1 MTVED
6 VLRRAPAFAALP
18 DEQFAQLMRL
28 GREMTV
34 PKDTVVI
41 EEGADAPGLYVLVE
55 GEMTV
60 TKRIRGRSVTLN
72 HLEPVTFA
80 GEISVM
86 TGLPPMATV
95 RTLTD
100 ARLLFFDTRLFREI
114 LAGSPL
120 ISILLSTMAARLRA
134 MEGVVRQEEKLAA
147 LGRLSAG
154 LAHELN
160 NPAAAAMRAA
170 RQLPS
175 VLLQLQSLVF
185 GLNELGLPAEQ
196 FAFLNARQDELI
208 RRAIGPDRLNPLE
221 RADRE
226 EAVAAWIEAQGVP
239 KGWELAPMLVRAQFT
254 VSELETLKRV
264 FDGPALGPALAWLEG
279 MISVGDVLNAIVE
292 STERIHSLVTAIKV
306 YTYMDR
312 SPVQEVDIHQGL
324 DSTLTMLAHKLRSIE
339 VIREYDPALPRIT
352 AHGSQLNQVWTNL
365 IDNAIDALGG
375 KGHIWIRTTREHD
388 HIVVEIADD
397 GPGIPPE
404 IQSRIFEPFFTT
416 KGVGDGTGMGLET
429 AHRIVVEDH
438 RGDLQVTSQPGDT
451 RFQVCLP
458 LSQPED

>member
-1 MTVED
+1 MTVEE

-18 DEQFAQLMRL
+18 DDQFAQLMRL

-72 HLEPVTFA
+72 RLEPVTFA

-86 TGLPPMATV
+86 TGLRPMATV

-100 ARLLFFDTRLFREI
+100 TRLLFFDIGLFREI
-114 LAGSPL
+114 LTNSPL
-120 ISILLSTMAARLRA
+120 ISILLSTMAARLRG

-170 RQLPS
+170 RQLPD
-175 VLLQLQSLVF
+175 VLLRLQSLVF
-185 GLNELGLPAEQ
+185 GLNELGLSAEQ
-196 FAFLNARQDELI
+196 LAFLNERQGELI
-208 RRAIGPDRLNPLE
+208 QRATRPDRLDPLE

-226 EAVAAWIEAQGVP
+226 EAVASWIEAQGVP
-239 KGWELAPMLVRAQFT
+239 DAWQLAPMLVRAQFT
-254 VSELETLKRV
+254 VSELEPLKSM
-264 FDGPALGPALAWLEG
+264 FEGPALGHALAWLEG
-279 MISVGDVLNAIVE
+279 MISVGDVLNAVAE
-292 STERIHSLVTAIKV
+292 STERIHGLVTAIKA

-324 DSTLTMLAHKLRSIE
+324 DNTLTMLAHKLRAIE

-375 KGHIWIRTTREHD
+375 QGHIWIRTMRERD

-397 GPGIPPE
+397 GPGIPLE
-404 IQSRIFEPFFTT
+404 VQSRIFEPFFTT

-438 RGDLQVTSQPGDT
+438 RGDLQVISKPGDT
-451 RFQVCLP
+451 RFLVYLP
-458 LSQPED
+458 LNSSED

>member
-208 RRAIGPDRLNPLE
+208 RRAIGP
-221 RADRE
+221 
-226 EAVAAWIEAQGVP
+226 
-239 KGWELAPMLVRAQFT
+239 
-254 VSELETLKRV
+254 
-264 FDGPALGPALAWLEG
+264 
-279 MISVGDVLNAIVE
+279 
-292 STERIHSLVTAIKV
+292 
-306 YTYMDR
+306 
-312 SPVQEVDIHQGL
+312 
-324 DSTLTMLAHKLRSIE
+324 
-339 VIREYDPALPRIT
+339 
-352 AHGSQLNQVWTNL
+352 
-365 IDNAIDALGG
+365 
-375 KGHIWIRTTREHD
+375 
-388 HIVVEIADD
+388 
-397 GPGIPPE
+397 
-404 IQSRIFEPFFTT
+404 
-416 KGVGDGTGMGLET
+416 
-429 AHRIVVEDH
+429 
-438 RGDLQVTSQPGDT
+438 
-451 RFQVCLP
+451 
-458 LSQPED
+458 